1 MDTQKDDN
9 FISVTDDEGKKF
21 RAEILDIFQVDGYND
36 NNYVVYTFGEAVDDK
51 NSRVYISK
59 IVESGDSGEFSFA
72 GIDDAKEWEAV
83 NNAFNKTLDAGG
95 ATK

>member
-1 MDTQKDDN
+1 MDTKKDDN
-9 FISVTDDEGKKF
+9 FISVTDDEGKSF
-21 RAEILDIFQVDGYND
+21 RAEILDIFQVEGYSD

-59 IVESGDSGEFSFA
+59 IVESDDGSGFSFA
-72 GIDDAKEWEAV
+72 GIDDAKEWEEV
-83 NNAFNKTLDAGG
+83 NKAFNKTLEVSG